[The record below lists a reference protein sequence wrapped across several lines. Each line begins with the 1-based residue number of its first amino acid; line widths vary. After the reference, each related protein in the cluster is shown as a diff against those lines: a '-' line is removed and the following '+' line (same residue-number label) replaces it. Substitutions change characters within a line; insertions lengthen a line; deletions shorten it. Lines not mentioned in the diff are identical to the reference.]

1 MLSIRRSKSF
11 ALLSALDFR
20 CSNHDMKS
28 APMSTVTTSQKT
40 LNSNHSTTTE
50 TKNSTVL
57 SPIQSPITSSRPPST
72 NTTDRFVPT
81 VNPRPVENIEN
92 PLAEDAKRGPRL
104 KLDEMIHK
112 LMNSVSRDPKGN
124 LVVQNHL
131 TDPSTIEQIIAR
143 AIPVFKS
150 TKSMLQLHAPIYIVG
165 DLHGQFTDLLRIFE
179 MCGDPKNTS
188 YLFLGDYVD
197 RGPHSL
203 ETICL
208 LLCLKIRYPWRI
220 NMLRGNHE
228 CSAVNRT
235 YGFSDECEDRF
246 QQIPIN
252 NTVWGVKPVD
262 MKGSQIWQRFQDV
275 FNWLPFTA
283 LIDERILCMHGGLSP
298 NLKSIEQLLNLPR
311 PIDPSEAGLH
321 IDLLWSDPDPAMPC
335 GGKDALWGPSTRGI
349 SSHFNSA
356 AVIEACRLLG
366 LDLIVRAHQVVQDGY
381 EFFANRKLVTIFFC
395 SKLLWRVQ
403 QFGSYHAFARGTEHR
418 VQGILKPASG
428 TPCKKKGTKS
438 TEVNFDDLDLDSIV
452 SEGENTDEKTP
463 SEKGEIGPEH
473 KVEK

>member
-1 MLSIRRSKSF
+1 MFLRVNEQPYAITRS
-11 ALLSALDFR
+11 

-28 APMSTVTTSQKT
+28 APMSTATTSQKT
-40 LNSNHSTTTE
+40 LNSNHSTSTE
-50 TKNSTVL
+50 TKTSTVLSSPSLTFSASPHTTL
-57 SPIQSPITSSRPPST
+57 SPIQSPITSPRPPST
-72 NTTDRFVPT
+72 TTTDRFVPT
-81 VNPRPVENIEN
+81 ANPRPVENVEN
-92 PLAEDAKRGPRL
+92 PLAGFRYSVDILTNSLSEDAKRGPRL

-143 AIPVFKS
+143 AIPVFKA

-262 MKGSQIWQRFQDV
+262 MKGSQIWQRFQLQDV

-298 NLKSIEQLLNLPR
+298 NLKSIDQLLNLPR

-356 AVIEACRLLG
+356 AVIEACRLLQ

-395 SKLLWRVQ
+395 SKLLWR
-403 QFGSYHAFARGTEHR
+403 
-418 VQGILKPASG
+418 I
-428 TPCKKKGTKS
+428 
-438 TEVNFDDLDLDSIV
+438 
-452 SEGENTDEKTP
+452 
-463 SEKGEIGPEH
+463 
-473 KVEK
+473 